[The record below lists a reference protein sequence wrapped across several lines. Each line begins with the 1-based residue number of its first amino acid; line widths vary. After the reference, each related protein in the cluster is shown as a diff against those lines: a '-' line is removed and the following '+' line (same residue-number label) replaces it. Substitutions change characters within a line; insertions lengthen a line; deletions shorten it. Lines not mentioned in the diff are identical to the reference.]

1 MKLFL
6 VLFVLRNQ
14 TEKWERERERERE
27 WLKGKVPLC
36 EEENSENDNG
46 GEH

>member
-6 VLFVLRNQ
+6 VLFVIRNQ
-14 TEKWERERERERE
+14 TEKWERERECE
-27 WLKGKVPLC
+27 WLKGKVSLC